1 MSVLQ
6 NYSKSSIIEES
17 KARQVCSMED
27 QITFTDVEYGNRK
40 RTTKREEFLNKMDE
54 IVPWEAWVRSWMLP
68 SYLPPVPRKTIQEP
82 EIRRCI
88 RRRKEISGIMGGCHK
103 G

>member
-1 MSVLQ
+1 
-6 NYSKSSIIEES
+6 
-17 KARQVCSMED
+17 MED

-68 SYLPPVPRKTIQEP
+68 SFLHPVPQKTVQEP
-82 EIRRCI
+82 EIRRCT
-88 RRRKEISGIMGGCHK
+88 RRKRGISGIMA
-103 G
+103 